1 MCEGREPD
9 RWDRRTSR
17 EFGATCRIVSFETQ
31 SGRPIGANVATLTE
45 FSCVLRLSLFN
56 SHCSTGDWL
65 VVRGAL
71 PPASSFAIDEE
82 GASPHTSRFPIDHSG
97 PVSLCRPTKFLGV
110 PGLKSGGSPRK
121 NLPLSRPT
129 PVRTADRPRFRAR
142 NAGRGVAGPEGA
154 GVRFARLENCKF
166 TCGSACRYTAARQ
179 VPRAMDGLPVEPCA
193 RRK

>member
-1 MCEGREPD
+1 VGPKNVKGVWRNLSNCVVRDAEWTPD
-9 RWDRRTSR
+9 RSQCCDSDGVFLRPPIEPVQLPLLDRRL
-17 EFGATCRIVSFETQ
+17 A
-31 SGRPIGANVATLTE
+31 GRARRFAARLE
-45 FSCVLRLSLFN
+45 LR
-56 SHCSTGDWL
+56 HR
-65 VVRGAL
+65 RGGR
-71 PPASSFAIDEE
+71 FAAHLE
-82 GASPHTSRFPIDHSG
+82 FPIDHSG